1 MTNNYYMLKIDIQLF
16 MHGYSY
22 FYYCALGQDG
32 P

>member
-22 FYYCALGQDG
+22 FHYCALARDG